1 MCLDGWGGISINLVK
16 PREFVGLYL
25 NFLTVHGYKILFVH
39 DMGTVSHHLQLFPIV
54 EKLLENG
61 HQVTGVFFKSSKI
74 QHKNY
79 TEIMTPNVLEKFSA
93 ELSKLFMEKG

>member
-1 MCLDGWGGISINLVK
+1 MCLDGWGGLSNNLVK
-16 PREFVGLYL
+16 PWEFVGLYL
-25 NFLTVHGYKILFVH
+25 NLLTVHGYKILFVH